1 MAKNLQTHTCL
12 EGCIHRNQ
20 AHFLQTFCD
29 VYVQICVQSDIYG
42 LKILRTEGVSKQIDG
57 LKLSHENVKVVHYNK
72 RQYNRKEPYCY

>member
-42 LKILRTEGVSKQIDG
+42 LKMSVGAVEEIWTRGWRRAEMLLFI
-57 LKLSHENVKVVHYNK
+57 VV
-72 RQYNRKEPYCY
+72 C

>member
-29 VYVQICVQSDIYG
+29 VYVQICV
-42 LKILRTEGVSKQIDG
+42 
-57 LKLSHENVKVVHYNK
+57 
-72 RQYNRKEPYCY
+72 